1 MVKLYDKASGAPLGE
16 ITDAQLQFLRDQLEE
31 ESLEDADYYLNPAT
45 VDMFAA
51 RGADAELLDL
61 LRRALG
67 TRGEIEIVWSEE

>member
-45 VDMFAA
+45 LDMFAA

-67 TRGEIEIVWSEE
+67 TREEIDIVWSEE